1 MKNNTLTNRENRLLK
16 RYDSYRWGK
25 RLFLLLAVLLFVA
38 LIGFS
43 LSYESHAWK
52 HDPETILKDMLL
64 SIVFCL
70 VLAYA
75 FNARVQHCETLSRR
89 QTENGDPNK

>member
-16 RYDSYRWGK
+16 RYNLYKWGK
-25 RLFLLLAVLLFVA
+25 RLFLLLAVLFFVA
-38 LIGFS
+38 LIGVS
-43 LSYESHAWK
+43 LSYERAWK
-52 HDPETILKDMLL
+52 HDPEWILKDMLH

-75 FNARVQHCETLSRR
+75 FNARLQHCETLSRR
-89 QTENGDPNK
+89 QTGNGDPNK